1 MLVLDTP
8 LVALRGRLGVLAVVW
23 EASGCQQNTLS
34 FRCVHHRT
42 VRLVRCF
49 ERVGLLAVFLADAQL
64 RSYYFFLEVVVH
76 GDYRILP
83 IALVGIIV
91 LPRRLLVQ
99 AQLVVLFIFPPVVV
113 VPFLLHTMFSSR
125 HVHLVQARMIL
136 QILVQVLRC
145 IVEKVVLLCIL
156 GRLWLLKHPE
166 GGQLLGLLELWLA
179 LSIQVWQLVVIL
191 RELNGEGHVLSGG
204 QALMWVLAVLLVS
217 LPLGLLQPVDEVCV
231 VLQDVRG
238 LVFPEAH
245 ELVECA
251 QSCLLL
257 AVSLLTCIYL
267 LSVHLLCL
275 LRGCVVLGMMNA
287 LRHEVQGLLGHLLQ
301 GRGDVWA
308 LIVHAQ
314 LGNSGVEVHALAG
327 HGLGRTEVLE
337 SAVLS
342 IYLLVSPLLA
352 LLHRK

>member
-1 MLVLDTP
+1 M
-8 LVALRGRLGVLAVVW
+8 
-23 EASGCQQNTLS
+23 
-34 FRCVHHRT
+34 
-42 VRLVRCF
+42 
-49 ERVGLLAVFLADAQL
+49 LAVFLADAQL
-64 RSYYFFLEVVVH
+64 RSYDFFLEVVVH
-76 GDYRILP
+76 GDDRILP
-83 IALVGIIV
+83 TALAGIVV
-91 LPRRLLVQ
+91 LPRRLPVQ
-99 AQLVVLFIFPPVVV
+99 AQLVVLFIFPPIIV
-113 VPFLLHTMFSSR
+113 VPFLLHTMFSGD
-125 HVHLVQARMIL
+125 HVRLVRARMIL

-179 LSIQVWQLVVIL
+179 LCVQVWLLVVIL
-191 RELNGEGHVLSGG
+191 RELNGEGHVLGG
-204 QALMWVLAVLLVS
+204 GRALMRVLAVLLVS
-217 LPLGLLQPVDEVCV
+217 LPLGLLQPVDEVGV

-257 AVSLLTCIYL
+257 AISLLTWINL
-267 LSVHLLCL
+267 FSVHLLWL
-275 LRGCVVLGMMNA
+275 LRRCIVLGLMNA
-287 LRHEVQGLLGHLLQ
+287 LGHEVQGLLGHLLQ

-308 LIVHAQ
+308 LVVHAQ
-314 LGNSGVEVHALAG
+314 LRDGGVEVHALAG

-337 SAVLS
+337 CAVLS

-352 LLHRK
+352 FLHRK